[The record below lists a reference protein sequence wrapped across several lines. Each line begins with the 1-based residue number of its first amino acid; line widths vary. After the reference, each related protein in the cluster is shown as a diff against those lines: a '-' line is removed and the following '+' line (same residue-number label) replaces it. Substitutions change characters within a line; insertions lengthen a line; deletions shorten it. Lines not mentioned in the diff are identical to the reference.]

1 MASAI
6 LFGISLWQGR
16 HLLATQEAAPMF
28 ELLPLYLSFKD
39 DVDTPSIVPS
49 PLTVLAARPIYSQNQ
64 RSLIYFFAPWCSIC
78 KFSMGNLAYLE
89 GKLPVV
95 AVALDYSDEQAVSD
109 FVTGLD
115 IDVPVLLGNSA
126 VARAYKIKAFPTY
139 YIINAEGK
147 IEMSSIGYSTELG
160 LKIRASL

>member
-1 MASAI
+1 M
-6 LFGISLWQGR
+6 
-16 HLLATQEAAPMF
+16 
-28 ELLPLYLSFKD
+28 LY
-39 DVDTPSIVPS
+39 
-49 PLTVLAARPIYSQNQ
+49 
-64 RSLIYFFAPWCSIC
+64 
-78 KFSMGNLAYLE
+78 
-89 GKLPVV
+89 
-95 AVALDYSDEQAVSD
+95 YSDEQAVSD